1 MRRILSLIAY
11 ASVPTVINAVQISVD
26 ETGPSNP
33 VFDGYVSYSIEFSSF
48 PDFAG
53 NNSRPNTFSE
63 NLLDNLGNII
73 GTKPYIRIGGNTQDY
88 ALYNASLPY
97 ALNGTIDPKRS
108 PDYPTTI
115 FIGPSFFESYNT
127 FKNSKFIHGFN
138 LGLGGNRTSGWQTL
152 LDTVPL
158 ACKALSGGKLFA
170 WTYGNE
176 PDLFSTS
183 SQGPVRPPSWNEA
196 EYVDQW
202 LNGTRKIHE
211 LLEKNCPDLAKNG
224 TYGYIAP
231 AFAGV
236 GNKLK
241 APKAWGEGLNE
252 DKNIK
257 LFDTHNYI
265 SGATSPGVT
274 LQGTLMNHS
283 ITKGSVDAHIVEY
296 NQVKA
301 IDPAAPP
308 LIFGE
313 TNSLYNQGRPGLS
326 NTFGAALWG
335 VDFNL
340 YSASVGF
347 KRVHMHMGTDYRYAS
362 WQPIAT
368 TKATI
373 GTKAP
378 YYGNIAVASFLAP
391 PPSSSSYSPTSPLAT
406 VKHIPIP
413 STPFLSAYAAYHSTT
428 LTRLIFLNLQSYN
441 TTASG
446 EGLVP
451 LPPSSL
457 TPRPTVTFN
466 FTLPAAYLLKDGGKE
481 KQVVVKRLMANGSDA
496 ITGITWDGWSYNW
509 ELDEGRPVRLAN
521 VTRRSENE
529 RAWVG
534 EGVSDGGKVGLGVAV
549 EAGSAA
555 LVEFV

>member
-1 MRRILSLIAY
+1 MKRILSLIAY
-11 ASVPTVINAVQISVD
+11 ASVPIGINAVQISVD
-26 ETGPSNP
+26 ETAPSNP

-53 NNSRPNTFSE
+53 NNSCPNTFSE

-73 GTKPYIRIGGNTQDY
+73 GTKPYIRVGGNTQDF

-97 ALNGTIDPKRS
+97 GLDGTIDPKRS
-108 PDYPTTI
+108 PDFPTTI

-127 FKNSKFIHGFN
+127 FKNTKFIHGFN
-138 LGLGGNRTSGWQTL
+138 LGLGGNGTSGWQTL

-158 ACKALSGGKLFA
+158 ACKALGRRKLFA
-170 WTYGNE
+170 WEYGNE
-176 PDLFSTS
+176 PDLFPISGT
-183 SQGPVRPPSWNEA
+183 GPVRPPSWNEA

-202 LNGTRKIHE
+202 LNGTRMIHK
-211 LLEKNCPDLAKNG
+211 LLEKNCPGLAKSG

-231 AFAGV
+231 SFAGLAY
-236 GNKLK
+236 KLN

-257 LFDTHNYI
+257 LFSPHNYI

-283 ITKGSVDAHIVEY
+283 VTKASVDAHIVQYDEI
-296 NQVKA
+296 KA
-301 IDPAAPP
+301 IDPEAPP

-313 TNSLYNQGRPGLS
+313 TNSLYHQGRPGLS

-347 KRVHMHMGTDYRYAS
+347 KRVHMHMGTNYRYAS

-368 TKATI
+368 TKAAI

-391 PPSSSSYSPTSPLAT
+391 PPSSRHPRSTSLAT
-406 VKHIPIP
+406 VKHLPIT

-428 LTRLIFLNLQSYN
+428 LTRLMLINLQTYN

-457 TPRPTVTFN
+457 APRPSVTFN
-466 FTLPAAYLLKDGGKE
+466 FTLPAAYLKDK
-481 KQVVVKRLMANGSDA
+481 KDVVVKRLMANGSDA
-496 ITGITWDGWSYNW
+496 ITGITWDAWSYNW
-509 ELDEGRPVRLAN
+509 ELDEGKPVRLAN
-521 VTRRSENE
+521 VTRRGESE

-534 EGVSDGGKVGLGVAV
+534 KGVSDGGNVALGVVV

>member
-1 MRRILSLIAY
+1 MMRRILSFIAY
-11 ASVPTVINAVQISVD
+11 ASVPVVINAVQISVD
-26 ETGPSNP
+26 ETAPSNP

-73 GTKPYIRIGGNTQDY
+73 GTKPYIRVGGNTQDY
-88 ALYNASLPY
+88 ALYNASLSY
-97 ALNGTIDPKRS
+97 GLNGTIDPKRS
-108 PDYPTTI
+108 SDYPTTI

-127 FKNSKFIHGFN
+127 FKNTKFIHGFN

-152 LDTVPL
+152 LDTVLL
-158 ACKALSGGKLFA
+158 ACKALGGGKLFA

-183 SQGPVRPPSWNEA
+183 AQGPVRPPSWNEA
-196 EYVDQW
+196 EFVDQW

-211 LLEKNCPDLAKNG
+211 LLEKNCPDMAKNG

-231 AFAGV
+231 SFAGV

-241 APKAWGEGLNE
+241 APKAWGEGINE

-257 LFDTHNYI
+257 LFATHNYI

-283 ITKGSVDAHIVEY
+283 MTKASVDAHIVEY
-296 NQVKA
+296 DKVKA

-347 KRVHMHMGTDYRYAS
+347 KRVHMHMGTNYRYAS

-378 YYGNIAVASFLAP
+378 YYGNIAVASFLSSP
-391 PPSSSSYSPTSPLAT
+391 TSSSYPSQGQGQAT
-406 VKHIPIP
+406 VKHLPIS
-413 STPFLSAYAAYHSTT
+413 STPFLSAYAAYHSTGT
-428 LTRLIFLNLQSYN
+428 LTRLIFLNMNSYN
-441 TTASG
+441 TTVSG

-451 LPPSSL
+451 LPSGSLQRRPS
-457 TPRPTVTFN
+457 VTFN
-466 FTLPAAYLLKDGGKE
+466 FTLPSSFLDDKSK
-481 KQVVVKRLMANGSDA
+481 VVVKRLMANGTDA

-529 RAWVG
+529 KVWVG
-534 EGVSDGGKVGLGVAV
+534 DDRSDGGKVGFGVVV

-555 LVEFV
+555 MVEFV

>member
-1 MRRILSLIAY
+1 MRRILSFIAY
-11 ASVPTVINAVQISVD
+11 AFVPTVINAVQISVD
-26 ETGPSNP
+26 ESASSNP

-48 PDFAG
+48 PEFAG

-63 NLLDNLGNII
+63 NLLGNLGKII
-73 GTKPYIRIGGNTQDY
+73 GTKPYIRVGGNTQDY

-97 ALNGTIDPKRS
+97 GLNGTIDPKRS
-108 PDYPTTI
+108 SDYPTTI

-127 FKNSKFIHGFN
+127 FKNTKFIHGFN

-158 ACKALSGGKLFA
+158 ACKALGGGKLFA

-183 SQGPVRPPSWNEA
+183 AQGPVRPPSWNEA
-196 EYVDQW
+196 EFVDQW
-202 LNGTRKIHE
+202 LNGTRKIQE

-224 TYGYIAP
+224 TYEYIAP
-231 AFAGV
+231 SFAGV

-257 LFDTHNYI
+257 LFATHNYI

-283 ITKGSVDAHIVEY
+283 MTKASVDAHIVEY
-296 NQVKA
+296 DKLRRSSLARPTRYTTKA
-301 IDPAAPP
+301 DRGSQTP
-308 LIFGE
+308 
-313 TNSLYNQGRPGLS
+313 
-326 NTFGAALWG
+326 FGAALWG

-347 KRVHMHMGTDYRYAS
+347 KRVHMHMGTNYRYAS

-391 PPSSSSYSPTSPLAT
+391 PLPSSPAYSSSSSQAT
-406 VKHIPIP
+406 VKHLPIP

-428 LTRLIFLNLQSYN
+428 LSRLIFLNMNSYN

-451 LPPSSL
+451 LPPTSL
-457 TPRPTVTFN
+457 VPRPSVTFN
-466 FTLPAAYLLKDGGKE
+466 FTLPAAYFKGKKE
-481 KQVVVKRLMANGSDA
+481 VVVKRLMANGSDA
-496 ITGITWDGWSYNW
+496 ITGITWDAWSYNW
-509 ELDEGRPVRLAN
+509 ELDEGKPVRLAN
-521 VTRRSENE
+521 VTRRSESE

-534 EGVSDGGKVGLGVAV
+534 EGVSDGGKVGLGVVV
-549 EAGSAA
+549 EAGSVA